1 MQIEQVRTKLHTND
15 NNNNDNTYIVIGI
28 EGQDD
33 AVVVAGNWKKI
44 YNVSM
49 KRNNILFYRKRRSIF
64 VIAISLLLL
73 LA

>member
-49 KRNNILFYRKRRSIF
+49 KRNNILFYRKRRSIC

-73 LA
+73 FA